1 MIDDLFLSFGRTR
14 GEIDRF
20 GRSVSRRSAPRN
32 NGSGVERKIRAVVWI
47 RPASFLGFFPD
58 NLRKYKGSLGGTGG
72 STLLSP
78 SCQQINV
85 LGLQKRAVGRDFRRG
100 PTNTFLKFT
109 LNLETPRTYVSS
121 RAENTRMGRMDDKHR
136 GKISVDWE
144 NDWESLVSIITS
156 DRWILRRSQLTCRK
170 TDNFLTTGEYHSSR
184 V

>member
-1 MIDDLFLSFGRTR
+1 MVEHVAKSIASGEAFRNGPSLETTEAEWR
-14 GEIDRF
+14 GKF
-20 GRSVSRRSAPRN
+20 
-32 NGSGVERKIRAVVWI
+32 ERWWI

-136 GKISVDWE
+136 GKISVDGKRLGILGVDYYE
-144 NDWESLVSIITS
+144 RSMDITS
-156 DRWILRRSQLTCRK
+156 EPTYLSEDRQFSHDGGIP
-170 TDNFLTTGEYHSSR
+170 
-184 V
+184 

>member
-20 GRSVSRRSAPRN
+20 GRTVSRRSVSRN

-136 GKISVDWE
+136 GKISVDGKRLGILGVDYYE
-144 NDWESLVSIITS
+144 RSMDITS
-156 DRWILRRSQLTCRK
+156 EPTYLSEDRQFSHDGGIP
-170 TDNFLTTGEYHSSR
+170 
-184 V
+184 